1 MLLARAHGVAQRK
14 LAVTAQQ
21 LSVDGQAGTAVLWHH
36 REAIQALEE
45 YLMRLL
51 DDNPTIEDEL
61 GFESTA
67 QSVAEMIENAS
78 RRPLTIGIFGGWGT
92 GKTSLMQMIEARLK
106 DEGIKTVWFNA
117 WKYSGKEV
125 IWNALIQTILL
136 AMKKDTSL
144 IDAPRRKL
152 FKQRV
157 INVSVELAKY
167 AAKVGTRLIPGG
179 VLREEDIDNLWTV
192 LSSNIKEGTFEFIN
206 RFESEF
212 EQLVDEYVGRSYL
225 VVFIDDLDRCLP
237 ENAIE
242 VMEALK
248 LYLDKA
254 NCVFVIGVEPSIIET
269 AITLRYGANP
279 NLSASRYLEK
289 IIQIPVAVPRARTK
303 SGLDLISSVVGDFIW
318 TRRRRF
324 ARLIQVGMDRNPRR
338 IKRFANT
345 FAVALSKWPEATID
359 EKLVLAKV
367 LIIQMKF
374 SDFYRELTAAPGL
387 LARLQ
392 NGDDATAWADAD
404 IEHLYN
410 DRELRHFLFQTQD
423 ISAPGAA
430 VTRWIRVA
438 QTGEAVEDELAD
450 DAQDSGRA

>member
-1 MLLARAHGVAQRK
+1 
-14 LAVTAQQ
+14 
-21 LSVDGQAGTAVLWHH
+21 
-36 REAIQALEE
+36 
-45 YLMRLL
+45 MRLL
-51 DDNPTIEDEL
+51 DDNPTIEDGL

-67 QSVAEMIENAS
+67 QSVAEIIKNAS
-78 RRPLTIGIFGGWGT
+78 RRPLTIGVFGGWGT

-117 WKYSGKEV
+117 WKYSRKEV

-136 AMKKDTSL
+136 AMKRDPGLVAAS
-144 IDAPRRKL
+144 RRET
-152 FKQRV
+152 FKKRV
-157 INVSVELAKY
+157 IDVSVELAKY

-179 VLREEDIDNLWTV
+179 VLREEDVDNLWTA
-192 LSSNIKEGTFEFIN
+192 LSSDVSEKGTFEFIN

-212 EQLVDEYVGRSYL
+212 EQLVDEYVGGSYL

-279 NLSASRYLEK
+279 NLSASSYLEK
-289 IIQIPVAVPRARTK
+289 IVQIPVAVPRVRTK

-318 TRRRRF
+318 TRRYRF

-345 FAVALSKWPEATID
+345 FAVALSKWPEATAD

-367 LIIQMKF
+367 LLIQMKF

-387 LARLQ
+387 LTRLQ
-392 NGDDATAWADAD
+392 NGDDEAAWIDAD
-404 IEHLYN
+404 IGHLYK

-423 ISAPGAA
+423 ISTPAAA

-438 QTGEAVEDELAD
+438 QMGEAVDDELAD
-450 DAQDSGRA
+450 DAQDSGRV

>member
-1 MLLARAHGVAQRK
+1 
-14 LAVTAQQ
+14 
-21 LSVDGQAGTAVLWHH
+21 
-36 REAIQALEE
+36 
-45 YLMRLL
+45 MRLL
-51 DDNPTIEDEL
+51 DDNPTIEDGL

-67 QSVAEMIENAS
+67 QSIAEMIKSAS
-78 RRPLTIGIFGGWGT
+78 RRPLTIGVFGGWGT
-92 GKTSLMQMIEARLK
+92 GKTSLMQMIEARLQ

-136 AMKKDTSL
+136 AMKRDPSL
-144 IDAPRRKL
+144 VDASRRES

-157 INVSVELAKY
+157 IDVSVDLAKY

-192 LSSNIKEGTFEFIN
+192 LSSDVQEKGSFEFIN

-212 EQLVDEYVGRSYL
+212 ERLVDEYVGGSYL

-242 VMEALK
+242 VIEALK
-248 LYLDKA
+248 LYLDKT

-269 AITLRYGANP
+269 AIMLRYGANP

-289 IIQIPVAVPRARTK
+289 IVQIPVVVPRVRTK
-303 SGLDLISSVVGDFIW
+303 SGLELISSVVGEFIW
-318 TRRRRF
+318 TRRHRF

-345 FAVALSKWPEATID
+345 FAVALPNWPEATVD

-374 SDFYRELTAAPGL
+374 SDFYRELSAKPGL

-404 IEHLYN
+404 VGHLYK

-423 ISAPGAA
+423 ISTPAAA

-438 QTGEAVEDELAD
+438 QIGEAVDDELAD
-450 DAQDSGRA
+450 DAQDSGRV

>member
-1 MLLARAHGVAQRK
+1 
-14 LAVTAQQ
+14 
-21 LSVDGQAGTAVLWHH
+21 
-36 REAIQALEE
+36 
-45 YLMRLL
+45 MRIL

-67 QSVAEMIENAS
+67 QSVAEIIKNAS
-78 RRPLTIGIFGGWGT
+78 RRPLTIGVFGGWGT

-136 AMKKDTSL
+136 AMKRDPSL
-144 IDAPRRKL
+144 VAASRRET
-152 FKQRV
+152 FKKRV
-157 INVSVELAKY
+157 IGVSVELAKY

-192 LSSNIKEGTFEFIN
+192 LSSDVKEKGTFEFIN

-212 EQLVDEYVGRSYL
+212 EQLVDEYVGGSYL

-269 AITLRYGANP
+269 AITLRYGENP

-289 IIQIPVAVPRARTK
+289 IVQIPVAVPRARTR

-345 FAVALSKWPEATID
+345 FAVALSKWPEATAD

-367 LIIQMKF
+367 LVIQMKF
-374 SDFYRELTAAPGL
+374 SDFYHELTAAPGL

-392 NGDDATAWADAD
+392 NGDDEAAWADAD
-404 IEHLYN
+404 IGHLYK
-410 DRELRHFLFQTQD
+410 DRELRHFLFQTQE
-423 ISAPGAA
+423 ISTPAAA

-438 QTGEAVEDELAD
+438 QIGEAVDDELAD
-450 DAQDSGRA
+450 DAQDSGRV

>member
-1 MLLARAHGVAQRK
+1 
-14 LAVTAQQ
+14 
-21 LSVDGQAGTAVLWHH
+21 
-36 REAIQALEE
+36 
-45 YLMRLL
+45 MRIL
-51 DDNPTIEDEL
+51 DDNPTIEDRL
-61 GFESTA
+61 GFEATA
-67 QSVAEMIENAS
+67 HTIVEMIKNAS
-78 RRPLTIGIFGGWGT
+78 RRPLTVGVFGGWGT
-92 GKTSLMQMIEARLK
+92 GKTSLMQMIEERLK
-106 DEGIKTVWFNA
+106 DDGIKTVWFNA

-136 AMKKDTSL
+136 SMKRDPSL
-144 IDAPRRKL
+144 INASRQEL

-157 INVSVELAKY
+157 INVSVGLAKY

-179 VLREEDIDNLWTV
+179 VIREEDVDNLWKV
-192 LSSNIKEGTFEFIN
+192 LGSDVKEGSSFEFIN

-212 EQLVDEYVGRSYL
+212 EQLVEEYVGESYL

-248 LYLDKA
+248 LYLDKT

-269 AITLRYGANP
+269 AITIRYGANS
-279 NLSASRYLEK
+279 NLSASKYLEK
-289 IIQIPVAVPRARTK
+289 IVQIPIAVPRVRTR

-324 ARLIQVGMDRNPRR
+324 AQLIQVGMDRNPRR

-345 FAVALSKWPEATID
+345 YAIALSKWPEATAD
-359 EKLVLAKV
+359 EKLILAKV

-387 LARLQ
+387 ITKIQ
-392 NGDDATAWADAD
+392 NIDDKTAWIDAD
-404 IEHLYN
+404 VGHLYQ
-410 DRELRHFLFQTQD
+410 DRELRHFLLQTQD
-423 ISAPGAA
+423 ISTPAVA

-438 QTGEAVEDELAD
+438 EIGEVVDDELAD
-450 DAQDSGRA
+450 DT